1 MKKLILVAAM
11 AISMALASCTATT
24 SVNKVAIAKET
35 YSKVHFYDYG
45 RCDEIND
52 WQLYEGGVLELDLK
66 EYGKLD
72 LKEYGKII
80 VHSEDVMLV
89 KDKCPFCD
97 WIDK

>member
-1 MKKLILVAAM
+1 MKKIILVAAM

-24 SVNKVAIAKET
+24 SVNKVAIAKEM

-66 EYGKLD
+66 EYGK
-72 LKEYGKII
+72 II

-97 WIDK
+97 WNAK

>member
-66 EYGKLD
+66 EYGK
-72 LKEYGKII
+72 II